1 MFQEIQVAAAS
12 HFLHE
17 KGQFVTTDIHA
28 EYEMV
33 FHFYGGGF
41 ENINGKNYHFNANS
55 LAIIL
60 PGTPHDKLYAEV
72 GDVVSLQFVT
82 SDCYLKE
89 SGVFHIQD
97 EEIRALFARMRAEI
111 DAHNPHRKPMLK
123 CLLGEILILL
133 SRMEQ
138 LTSPENNDIES
149 AARFIDEHYREKID
163 FRKLAA
169 DCSYSYD
176 RFRHI
181 FKEHMGNAPRDY
193 MIARRLSHAKFLL
206 ETTHQSIAAIAEVCG
221 FSNNAQLSAMF
232 KRHFGEA
239 PAMYRRNTKKHK
251 EKLV

>member
-1 MFQEIQVAAAS
+1 MSQEIQIIAAS
-12 HFLHE
+12 HYLHE
-17 KGQFVTTDIHA
+17 KGQFVTTDTHK
-28 EYEMV
+28 EYELV

-41 ENINGKNYHFNANS
+41 ENIDGKNYHFNANS

-72 GDVVSLQFVT
+72 GDVVSLLFFAP
-82 SDCYLKE
+82 DCYLKE
-89 SGVFHIQD
+89 SGVFHIHD
-97 EEIRALFARMRAEI
+97 EELRALFARMRDEI
-111 DAHNPHRKPMLK
+111 DAPNPHRKQMLK

-138 LTSPENNDIES
+138 ITYPENNDIES
-149 AARFIDEHYREKID
+149 AARYIDEHYREKID
-163 FRKLAA
+163 FRRLAA

-181 FKEHMGNAPRDY
+181 FKERMGNAPRDY
-193 MIARRLSHAKFLL
+193 IIARRLSHAKFLL
-206 ETTHQSIAAIAEVCG
+206 ETTSQSVTDIAEVCG

-232 KRHFGEA
+232 KRHFGQA
-239 PAMYRRNTKKHK
+239 PALYRKNTKKHK